1 MIGSQ
6 KNILRFLQK
15 KQTNLLKKEK
25 VDSYFCQNL
34 GQKPLPLPANG
45 VLVEKIHFF
54 AYFWVKNASKSKI
67 WGLPEA
73 CHISFFRYISV
84 IHIFAKIW
92 VENHCHQLP
101 IEMQWKKSIFCLFLG
116 SNSSYFPHI
125 TITFMS
131 FFASDPPSRCL
142 FDAQDHLWYQEIV

>member
-1 MIGSQ
+1 
-6 KNILRFLQK
+6 
-15 KQTNLLKKEK
+15 
-25 VDSYFCQNL
+25 L

-54 AYFWVKNASKSKI
+54 AYFWVKNASKSKF

-92 VENHCHQLP
+92 VENHCH
-101 IEMQWKKSIFCLFLG
+101 
-116 SNSSYFPHI
+116 
-125 TITFMS
+125 
-131 FFASDPPSRCL
+131 
-142 FDAQDHLWYQEIV
+142 